1 MSDAAGALSSAWTA
15 VWPMVL
21 GWRAAAAST
30 VRPVSV
36 SVGV

>member
-21 GWRAAAAST
+21 GWRAAAASA
-30 VRPVSV
+30 VRPVR
-36 SVGV
+36 